1 MPQRES
7 FEAKYEILE
16 TIGQGGMGAVYRV
29 RNRLLDQLRV
39 IKVIRSPLEPTPELA
54 ERFLREART
63 ASRLRH
69 PNLAILH
76 DFGLARDGAFLVFE
90 PVDGLTL
97 REALLRHGIPP
108 LALTLDVGRQVCRV
122 LDYLHGQRIVL
133 RGISLGDLMLSCD
146 SEGWPL
152 VKLIEPGLTAILE
165 REQADLGNASP
176 EQLAGELIDE
186 RSDVYALGAVLYELL
201 TGRPPA
207 PGNDGDDDFAVSD
220 PKEQVP
226 DDLRALVL
234 HALALDP
241 AERIGSAEELEL
253 GLAAVQAR
261 FPLAGDEIAPLFE
274 APSRLLDRPPL
285 DEITWGS
292 RVPRGGEG
300 LAWDPIEEGVPPSVV
315 PARPPHRPMQFLP
328 AALPVGVMLVL
339 AFFIFLKGRPWWN
352 PQVGDTPVPPM
363 VAMPPAPVHEE
374 EAAVRQAPPVLP
386 EPPEAAPIPVIEETP
401 EEALDETPE
410 QVPEPALEQIAEQ
423 VPEQVPERPAPKPAL
438 KPEPPVRIAEARP
451 EPRPVVPS
459 APVVPVSRGPMR
471 RGDLIG
477 PGPGVSVPVPLD
489 MPRFAYPAS
498 ARGQGLAVDIRLD
511 LLVDENGKV
520 IDAKVREG
528 DASDLGFNEIALAA
542 ARQVPFQ
549 PGMRNDVP
557 GKMWTEMIFEFADPA
572 ERRSGR

>member
-1 MPQRES
+1 MPQHES

-16 TIGQGGMGAVYRV
+16 TIGQDGMGAVYRV
-29 RNRLLDQLRV
+29 RNRLLDQFRL
-39 IKVIRSPLEPTPELA
+39 IKVIRSPLEPTPETPETPEIT

-76 DFGLARDGAFLVFE
+76 DFGLARDGGAFLVFE
-90 PVDGLTL
+90 SVDGLTL
-97 REALLRHGIPP
+97 REALRRHGIPP
-108 LALTLDVGRQVCRV
+108 LALTLDVWRQVCRV
-122 LDYLHGQRIVL
+122 LDYLHGQRVVL
-133 RGISLGDLMLSCD
+133 GGISLGDLMLSRD

-152 VKLIEPGLTAILE
+152 VKLIEPGLTAVLE
-165 REQADLGNASP
+165 
-176 EQLAGELIDE
+176 GERTETADE

-207 PGNDGDDDFAVSD
+207 PDALEGQMPAL
-220 PKEQVP
+220 VP

-234 HALALDP
+234 HALARDP

-261 FPLAGDEIAPLFE
+261 FPLTGDEIAPLFVAQE
-274 APSRLLDRPPL
+274 AAPSLLLDRPAL
-285 DEITWGS
+285 DEITWEG

-300 LAWDPIEEGVPPSVV
+300 LAWDPLGEEAPPPSIV
-315 PARPPHRPMQFLP
+315 RPPHRPMRFLP

-339 AFFIFLKGRPWWN
+339 AFFVFLKGRPWWN

-363 VAMPPAPVHEE
+363 VAMPPVHE
-374 EAAVRQAPPVLP
+374 EAAVRPALP
-386 EPPEAAPIPVIEETP
+386 AVPAPPEAAPAPPAQIIEESPEAALEETP
-401 EEALDETPE
+401 EPVL
-410 QVPEPALEQIAEQ
+410 EPAPEQIAEQ
-423 VPEQVPERPAPKPAL
+423 VPEQVPETPAPKPA
-438 KPEPPVRIAEARP
+438 PPVRIAEARP

-489 MPRFAYPAS
+489 IPRFAYPAS
-498 ARGQGLAVDIRLD
+498 ARGQGLAVDVRLD

-528 DASDLGFNEIALAA
+528 DSSDLGFNEIALAA
-542 ARQVPFQ
+542 ARKVPFQ